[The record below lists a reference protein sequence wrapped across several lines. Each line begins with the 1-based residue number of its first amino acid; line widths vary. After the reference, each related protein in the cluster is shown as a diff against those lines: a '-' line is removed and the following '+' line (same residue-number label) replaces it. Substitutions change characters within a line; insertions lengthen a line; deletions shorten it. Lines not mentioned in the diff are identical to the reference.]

1 MMPLREILRIRC
13 SRTYHKSAWTTT
25 FNVRSRTTSL
35 SRRNGCPEQCFL
47 EDRSR
52 LNGGHIFESEG
63 DMSFD
68 ATVASRMK
76 MALRET
82 TSMITVTAVLGERD

>member
-1 MMPLREILRIRC
+1 M
-13 SRTYHKSAWTTT
+13 
-25 FNVRSRTTSL
+25 
-35 SRRNGCPEQCFL
+35 

-82 TSMITVTAVLGERD
+82 ASMITVTAVLGERETKGCSSASKFYDIAC